1 MHLSPPNNNTAS
13 VILPPIPVATMK
25 AQLGDVGITK
35 SKAEG
40 AGDCYPLSVMA
51 GFEIAA
57 TLVESPLVKDKI
69 R

>member
-1 MHLSPPNNNTAS
+1 
-13 VILPPIPVATMK
+13 MK

-69 R
+69 RKDCWVISYP